1 MRILSK
7 KNRKN
12 SGPMPEG
19 DKSGETKKKETMIKI
34 ERKEGEEE
42 LAYISFSVFLLLLN
56 TLLNS
61 VP

>member
-1 MRILSK
+1 
-7 KNRKN
+7 
-12 SGPMPEG
+12 MPEG

-42 LAYISFSVFLLLLN
+42 LAYVSFSVFLLLLN